1 MAVGSWQRETNLNAK
16 EKKLLLEATGGEEPI
31 LCLKTKTRLDAGRWW
46 WHASVWLCVTHAEL
60 ILLAVARRRYLERVA
75 LKDCSGSSYC
85 AATGQLLLAPVEGL
99 EVSRLEL
106 SPAEALQVLRLLGVK
121 S

>member
-1 MAVGSWQRETNLNAK
+1 MNKL
-16 EKKLLLEATGGEEPI
+16 EKVLLLEATGGEEPL

-46 WHASVWLCVTHAEL
+46 WHAPVWLCLTHAEL

-75 LKDCSGSSYC
+75 LKDCSESTYC

-99 EVSRLEL
+99 EVSRLNL
-106 SPAEALQVLRLLGVK
+106 SPAEALQVLSALRVK

>member
-1 MAVGSWQRETNLNAK
+1 LNEK
-16 EKKLLLEATGGEEPI
+16 EKKLLAEATGGQEPL
-31 LCLKTKTRLDAGRWW
+31 LCLKTKTRMDAGLWW
-46 WHASVWLCVTHAEL
+46 WRTPVWLCVTNTEL
-60 ILLAVARRRYLERVA
+60 ILLAVARRRYLERVPLA
-75 LKDCSGSSYC
+75 ACSESSYC

-106 SPAEALQVLRLLGVK
+106 SPAESLQVLSALRVK